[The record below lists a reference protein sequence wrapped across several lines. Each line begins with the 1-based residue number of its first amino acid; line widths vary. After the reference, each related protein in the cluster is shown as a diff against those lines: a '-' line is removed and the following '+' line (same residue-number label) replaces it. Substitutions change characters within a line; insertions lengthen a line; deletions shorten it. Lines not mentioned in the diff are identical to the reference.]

1 MASANGAARAGV
13 WLLVVGGLTLAVSTF
28 LDWYDFL
35 GAGVSAWDALR
46 RTDVAVFVAGL
57 VAAASGAW
65 LGFGDV
71 GPERR
76 VVAPLGA
83 AAGMLGAV
91 AVIVRMASPPGGDVS
106 LEAGIYIALVAAVVA
121 AIGGVLAVS
130 RAGGPAR
137 PRSATRT
144 RSRSSSG

>member
-1 MASANGAARAGV
+1 MGSADGAARVGV
-13 WLLVVGGLTLAVSTF
+13 WLLVAGGLALAVSTF

-35 GAGVSAWDALR
+35 GSGVSAWDALR

-83 AAGMLGAV
+83 AAGVLGAV
-91 AVIVRMASPPGGDVS
+91 AVIVRMASPPGDLS
-106 LEAGIYIALVAAVVA
+106 LEAGIYIALVAAVLA
-121 AIGGVLAVS
+121 AIGGILAVS

>member
-1 MASANGAARAGV
+1 MGSVNGASRAGV
-13 WLLVVGGLTLAVSTF
+13 WLLLVGGLALAVSTF

-46 RTDVAVFVAGL
+46 RTDVAIFVAGV

-83 AAGMLGAV
+83 AAGVLGAV
-91 AVIVRMASPPGGDVS
+91 AVIVRMASPPGDLS
-106 LEAGIYIALVAAVVA
+106 LEAGIYIALVAAVLA
-121 AIGGVLAVS
+121 AIGGILAVS
-130 RAGGPAR
+130 RAGGQAR
-137 PRSATRT
+137 PRSARHT

>member
-1 MASANGAARAGV
+1 MGSVNGASRAGA
-13 WLLVVGGLTLAVSTF
+13 WLLVVGGLGLAASTF
-28 LDWYDFL
+28 LHWYEFL

-46 RTDVAVFVAGL
+46 RTDVAIFVAGV

-83 AAGMLGAV
+83 AAGVLAAV
-91 AVIVRMASPPGGDVS
+91 AVIVRMASPPGDLS
-106 LEAGIYIALVAAVVA
+106 PEAGIYIALVAAVLA
-121 AIGGVLAVS
+121 AIGGMLAVS
-130 RAGGPAR
+130 RVGGPVR
-137 PRSATRT
+137 RRSGTRT
-144 RSRSSSG
+144 R

>member
-1 MASANGAARAGV
+1 MGSVNGASRASV
-13 WLLVVGGLTLAVSTF
+13 WLLVVGGLALAVSTF

-46 RTDVAVFVAGL
+46 RTDVAIFVAGL

-83 AAGMLGAV
+83 AAGVLGAV
-91 AVIVRMASPPGGDVS
+91 AVIVRMASPPSDLS
-106 LEAGIYIALVAAVVA
+106 LEAGIYIALVAAVLA
-121 AIGGVLAVS
+121 AIGGILAVS
-130 RAGGPAR
+130 RGGRVR
-137 PRSATRT
+137 PRSVTRT

>member
-1 MASANGAARAGV
+1 VAAARRRLA
-13 WLLVVGGLTLAVSTF
+13 LAVSTF

-46 RTDVAVFVAGL
+46 RTDVAIFVAGVL
-57 VAAASGAW
+57 AAASGAW

-83 AAGMLGAV
+83 AAGVLGAV
-91 AVIVRMASPPGGDVS
+91 AVIVRMASP
-106 LEAGIYIALVAAVVA
+106 
-121 AIGGVLAVS
+121 
-130 RAGGPAR
+130 RATCPWRRA
-137 PRSATRT
+137 ST
-144 RSRSSSG
+144 SRS

>member
-1 MASANGAARAGV
+1 MGSVNGASRAGV
-13 WLLVVGGLTLAVSTF
+13 WLLLVGGLALAVSTF

-46 RTDVAVFVAGL
+46 RTDVAIFVAGV

-76 VVAPLGA
+76 VVASLGA
-83 AAGMLGAV
+83 AAGVLGAV
-91 AVIVRMASPPGGDVS
+91 AVIVRMASPPGDLP
-106 LEAGIYIALVAAVVA
+106 LEAGIYIALVAAVLA
-121 AIGGVLAVS
+121 AIGGILAVS
-130 RAGGPAR
+130 RAGGLTR
-137 PRSATRT
+137 PRSARRT

>member
-1 MASANGAARAGV
+1 MGSVNGASRAGV
-13 WLLVVGGLTLAVSTF
+13 WLLLVGGLALAVSTF

-35 GAGVSAWDALR
+35 GVGVSAWDALR
-46 RTDVAVFVAGL
+46 RTDVAIFVAGV

-83 AAGMLGAV
+83 AAGVLGAV
-91 AVIVRMASPPGGDVS
+91 AVIVRMASPPGDLS
-106 LEAGIYIALVAAVVA
+106 LEAGIYIALVAAVLA
-121 AIGGVLAVS
+121 AIGGILAVS
-130 RAGGPAR
+130 RAGGPTR
-137 PRSATRT
+137 PRSARHT